1 MEKNMLLKK
10 ICSVY
15 ANDLHFA
22 TLILPFIHR
31 ELKKNATIRTILEK
45 DEQENIEKVLENI
58 GLNSYTKEEIRK
70 IDWKE
75 TNINKIRQSFKLLEK
90 DIKNKK
96 RIDIV
101 ISGRNLFIHKVNKA
115 IDLWVKNNIELLDN
129 SKTELNI
136 INCFSFEENKEI
148 ENIINTHEYILKT
161 SGLQEIVQEEELLK
175 AN

>member
-1 MEKNMLLKK
+1 MKENMLLKK

-22 TLILPFIHR
+22 TLIFPFIHR
-31 ELKKNATIRTILEK
+31 ELEKNTTIRTVLEK
-45 DEQENIEKVLENI
+45 DEQGNIEKVLENV
-58 GLNSYTKEEIRK
+58 GLNSDIKEEIRK

-75 TNINKIRQSFKLLEK
+75 TNISKIRENFKLLEEDAK
-90 DIKNKK
+90 DKK

-101 ISGRNLFIHKVNKA
+101 ISGRNLFIEKVNKA
-115 IDLWVKNNIELLDN
+115 IDLWVKNNMELLDN
-129 SKTELNI
+129 RNTELNI
-136 INCFSFEENKEI
+136 INCFSFEENKKI

-161 SGLQEIVQEEELLK
+161 SGLQEIVQVEELLK